1 MAVRMLFLVC
11 ALLTSVLSYAQQTQS
26 SGKLIYLELSELS
39 VETYDDF
46 YAAIKASSNFE
57 SVETCIPAKIAV
69 IRVKT
74 PSNAGVSKDF
84 EQVTAVIRGA
94 SFTSIKML
102 ESCND
107 DRFMEKCKEARYVRQ

>member
-11 ALLTSVLSYAQQTQS
+11 ALLTSALGYAQQTQA

-39 VETYDDF
+39 VDTYDEF
-46 YAAIKASSNFE
+46 YAALKASSNFE

-74 PSNAGVSKDF
+74 PSNAGVTSDF
-84 EQVTAVIRGA
+84 EQLSAIIRGA
-94 SFTSIKML
+94 QFTSIKML
-102 ESCND
+102 ESFND
-107 DRFMEKCKEARYVRQ
+107 ERFMEKCKAARYVRQ